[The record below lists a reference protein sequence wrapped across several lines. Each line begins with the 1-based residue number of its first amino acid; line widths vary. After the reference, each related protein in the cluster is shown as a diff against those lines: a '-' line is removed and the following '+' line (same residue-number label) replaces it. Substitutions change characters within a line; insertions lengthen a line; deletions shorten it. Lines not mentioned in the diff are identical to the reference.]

1 MEKERRM
8 SGETG
13 GQQDKIKAK
22 KWHGWVIEK
31 GQTGELG
38 KGIVEIN
45 CPKLVAP
52 VLHPEL
58 PFISVWY

>member
-13 GQQDKIKAK
+13 RQQDKIKAK

-31 GQTGELG
+31 GQTGKLG

-45 CPKLVAP
+45 CPK
-52 VLHPEL
+52 
-58 PFISVWY
+58 